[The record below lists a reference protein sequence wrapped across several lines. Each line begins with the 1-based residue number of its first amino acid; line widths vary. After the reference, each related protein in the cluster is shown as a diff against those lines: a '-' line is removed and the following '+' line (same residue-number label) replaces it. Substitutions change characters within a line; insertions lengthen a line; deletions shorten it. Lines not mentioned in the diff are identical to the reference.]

1 MLFQCSLPDTLATVG
16 DEPRKVLLRLY
27 GAILKMVSPS
37 AARGGGQFH
46 CQNSSPV
53 SRAGF
58 EREKEQVLR

>member
-1 MLFQCSLPDTLATVG
+1 MEAKDLQPHSD
-16 DEPRKVLLRLY
+16 
-27 GAILKMVSPS
+27 ILSVINQNLKTPVHPASHSNPTRA